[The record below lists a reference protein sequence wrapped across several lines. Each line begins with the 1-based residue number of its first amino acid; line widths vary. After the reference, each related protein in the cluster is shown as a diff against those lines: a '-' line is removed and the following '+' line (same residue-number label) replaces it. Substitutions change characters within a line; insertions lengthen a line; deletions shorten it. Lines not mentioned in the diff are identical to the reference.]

1 MNTKP
6 KILIVDDKPENLVA
20 IRIVLKDLDIELV
33 EATSGNEALK
43 ATLRH
48 DFALALLDIQ
58 MPEMDGYELAGI
70 LREEEKTMHLP
81 FIFISAVY
89 TDNLNVFKG
98 YEKGAFSFIT
108 KPFQPEI
115 LINKV
120 KFFIDKHQQEITLLA
135 LNEELKRKIKE
146 IADYKYALDES
157 ALVTITN
164 QKGII
169 KEVNNNFC
177 AISKYTREELIGQD
191 HRMINSGYHSK
202 EFMKD
207 LWTTISGGKIWR
219 GEVKNRAKDETIFW
233 LDTTIVPFQ
242 NEDGKPYQYM
252 TIRSDITSRKKAE
265 DKLLAVN
272 KELEAFSYSVSHDLR
287 APLRSINGYAEIL
300 NEDYGTK
307 LDDEGKRIIE
317 IIRDNAT
324 RMGILIDDLLSFSRL
339 GRKEIQMTE
348 IDMNVL
354 AKEVMVELNISMTHH
369 AKIKIGNLHEV
380 KADYSLLRQ
389 VLFNLISNAVKYSSK
404 KKIPIVEISSEEKSG
419 EIIFSVKDNG
429 AGFDMQ
435 YADKLF
441 GVFQRLHSQDEFE
454 GTGVGLAIVQRI
466 ISRHKGRSWAEGK
479 VNEGAIFYF
488 SLPKNLCN
496 Q

>member
-1 MNTKP
+1 MNAKP
-6 KILIVDDKPENLVA
+6 KILIVDDKPENLIA
-20 IRIVLKDLDIELV
+20 LRIVLRDLDIELV
-33 EATSGNEALK
+33 EATSGNDALK

-120 KFFIDKHQQEITLLA
+120 KFFIDKHQQEIALLA
-135 LNEELKRKIKE
+135 LNEKLKRKIKE

-157 ALVTITN
+157 SLVTITD

-177 AISKYTREELIGQD
+177 TISKYTREELIGQD
-191 HRMINSGYHSK
+191 HRIINSGYHSK
-202 EFMKD
+202 EFIKD
-207 LWTTISGGKIWR
+207 LWTTIYDRKIWR
-219 GEVKNRAKDETIFW
+219 GEVKNIAKDETIFW

-265 DKLLAVN
+265 DKLHAVN

-287 APLRSINGYAEIL
+287 APLRAINGYAEIL
-300 NEDYGTK
+300 NEDYGAK

-324 RMGILIDDLLSFSRL
+324 RMGTLIDDLLSFSRL

-348 IDMNVL
+348 IDMNELVD
-354 AKEVMVELNISMTHH
+354 EVMVELNKLMTHH
-369 AKIKIGNLHEV
+369 AKIKIGKLHQA
-380 KADYSLLRQ
+380 KADYGLLRQ
-389 VLFNLISNAVKYSSK
+389 VMFNLISNAVKYSSK
-404 KKIPIVEISSEEKSG
+404 KKSPIVEISSEEKNG

-479 VNEGAIFYF
+479 VNEGAVFYF
-488 SLPKNLCN
+488 SILKN
-496 Q
+496 